1 MDTYKSPELDRDP
14 AKKVGIAEQIVL
26 YADPIG
32 IGGHRY
38 LKIQLVNHWKVNPKL
53 KALTFEKS

>member
-1 MDTYKSPELDRDP
+1 MYNFIFNLLKTWIFKTSSGYYKSPELDTDP

-38 LKIQLVNHWKVNPKL
+38 LKI
-53 KALTFEKS
+53 